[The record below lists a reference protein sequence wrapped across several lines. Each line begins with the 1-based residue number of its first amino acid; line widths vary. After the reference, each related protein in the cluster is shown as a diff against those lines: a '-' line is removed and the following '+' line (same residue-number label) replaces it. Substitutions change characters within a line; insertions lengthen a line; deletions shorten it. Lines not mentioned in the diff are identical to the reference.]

1 MNCSFCEW
9 AVPATANTA
18 APSNALSLKFRSI
31 GTLLWMVISLFLQVI
46 GMNSRA
52 YYSRNCGGWEN
63 PPSVGERP
71 EPQLFL
77 GDLPQAR
84 KPQRLD
90 DEEKDDERA
99 EQDQSQVRHQ
109 PRGKGKTERALDRG
123 GRKVHEDRQ
132 QHDEG
137 SAQER
142 TQDAADA
149 ADDDHEEDP
158 EGKLELESR
167 RFDRA
172 QIRERVE
179 RAGHS
184 TVK

>member
-1 MNCSFCEW
+1 
-9 AVPATANTA
+9 
-18 APSNALSLKFRSI
+18 
-31 GTLLWMVISLFLQVI
+31 
-46 GMNSRA
+46 MNSRA
-52 YYSRNCGGWEN
+52 YYSPIVAHEKTC
-63 PPSVGERP
+63 PVSMGERP

-99 EQDQSQVRHQ
+99 EQDQSQVGHE
-109 PRGKGKTERALDRG
+109 PRGKGKTERALDRS
-123 GRKVHEDRQ
+123 GREVHEDRQ

-142 TQDAADA
+142 TEDAADV
-149 ADDDHEEDP
+149 ADDDHEEDT
-158 EGKLELESR
+158 ERKLELESS

-172 QIRERVE
+172 QLRDR
-179 RAGHS
+179 
-184 TVK
+184 